1 MYCTEFNVLIEPR
14 IASVHYIHINS
25 IVPENTKISELSHA
39 GATSA
44 CADGLALP
52 RSNHWRRGMSATLAT
67 IVRSE
72 VTKRANPFARI
83 FSACCDWIARHFVRR
98 TAIATFRGLDD
109 RALRDIGIARF
120 EIEAAVHGFITL
132 PDQGRM

>member
-1 MYCTEFNVLIEPR
+1 MP
-14 IASVHYIHINS
+14 
-25 IVPENTKISELSHA
+25 
-39 GATSA
+39 
-44 CADGLALP
+44 
-52 RSNHWRRGMSATLAT
+52 ATLAT
-67 IVRSE
+67 IVRPE

-98 TAIATFRGLDD
+98 TAITTLRGLDD